1 MADWA
6 GSVVVMSERL
16 CLLTVHAHPDDESS
30 KGAATVARYHAEGVH
45 TVLVTCTGGEEGDIL
60 NPAMDLP
67 HVRADIGAVRMKEL
81 DEATRIIGFDEV
93 AMLGYRDSGMPDT
106 PGNEHPES
114 FNQAPLDEAIG
125 RLVAIIRRVR
135 PQVLICYPEDQRGY
149 RHPDHLRVHEITVAA
164 YDAAADPS
172 AYPEAGEPYA
182 PLKLYYSAN
191 SRASFLERHQKF
203 LELGLESPY
212 AERIAKGGFNDRPQE
227 PEPEPSALIDL
238 TGFGH
243 VRRLALLA
251 HATQIDPTSMGWFGL
266 PDEVEFELHRYDAFI
281 LAKTRIPVE
290 GVEDDL
296 FNGVRESV
304 SR

>member
-1 MADWA
+1 
-6 GSVVVMSERL
+6 
-16 CLLTVHAHPDDESS
+16 LTVHAHPDDESS
-30 KGAATVARYHAEGVH
+30 KGASTVARYSADGVY

-67 HVRADIGAVRMKEL
+67 HVRADIGSVRMKEL
-81 DEATRIIGFDEV
+81 EEATKIIGFDEV
-93 AMLGYRDSGMPDT
+93 VLLGYRDSGMPDA
-106 PGNEHPES
+106 PSNAHPES

-125 RLVAIIRRVR
+125 RLVAVIRRVK

-149 RHPDHLRVHEITVAA
+149 RHPDHVRVHEITTAA
-164 YDAAADPS
+164 FDAAGDPA

-191 SRASFLERHQKF
+191 SRANFLERHHKF

-212 AERIAKGGFNDRPQE
+212 AERIAKGGFDDRG
-227 PEPEPSALIDL
+227 PEPEPSAKIDL
-238 TGFGH
+238 TGHHH

-266 PDEVEFELHRYDAFI
+266 PDEVEYELHSHDAFI
-281 LAKTRIPVE
+281 LAKTLVPVE

-304 SR
+304 AH